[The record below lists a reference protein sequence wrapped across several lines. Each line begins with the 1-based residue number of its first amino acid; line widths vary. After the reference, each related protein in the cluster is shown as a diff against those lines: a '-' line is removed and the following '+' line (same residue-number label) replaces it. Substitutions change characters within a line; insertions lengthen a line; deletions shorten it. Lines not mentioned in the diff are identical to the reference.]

1 MLGIILGLQLTASK
15 YKNQYLE
22 SQRAGPLAGAQ
33 PNAQGQ
39 QDPALRIQQAEK
51 DENGCIIE
59 LNYIWDRELGV
70 CVRYTDIPDEDK
82 EALTVAIEHVG
93 REYGLR
99 IRSYLNNL
107 CDTCYKVKMASEAD
121 YFTVRIKD
129 GGVVNYYEESGE
141 NAGVYTTTA
150 ELVYNI
156 SAGLM
161 GFDPAE
167 FTVEKLDVSWNDG
180 TRNLAFPGIGNSV
193 EDVYDSGD
201 VLNMHTEV
209 LDGLKDIGFETDD
222 NNVGSSSLDYDLTVL
237 SDRDNVCNILL
248 ERSAAQDTSMLQV
261 ACAEY

>member
-1 MLGIILGLQLTASK
+1 MQKRKILIAIITLSVMLGIILGLQLTASK

-156 SAGLM
+156 SA
-161 GFDPAE
+161 
-167 FTVEKLDVSWNDG
+167 
-180 TRNLAFPGIGNSV
+180 RNLAFPGIGNSV

-201 VLNMHTEV
+201 ILNMHTEV

-222 NNVGSSSLDYDLTVL
+222 NNVGSSSPDYDLTVL
-237 SDRDNVCNILL
+237 SDRDNVCNVLL
-248 ERSAAQDTSMLQV
+248 ERSAVQDTSMLQV